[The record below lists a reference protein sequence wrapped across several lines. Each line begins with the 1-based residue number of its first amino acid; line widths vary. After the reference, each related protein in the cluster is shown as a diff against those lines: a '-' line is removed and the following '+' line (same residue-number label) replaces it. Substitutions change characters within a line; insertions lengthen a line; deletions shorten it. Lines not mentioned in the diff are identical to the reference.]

1 MPGADRGTE
10 KNQAVVVVDEPACPA
25 ACRRRGALPEWA
37 PSVSIN
43 NPCAAPYRP
52 CAGQANFLGNESA
65 ARRPMRV
72 HMWIIRTPVTATY
85 RAVGPGIHGRCVG
98 AMELHSRHPVKG
110 GMIAAFRVRPRPRGS
125 QAAWRSAGSRRGG
138 RQRHAGQAPLAR
150 GGGPF
155 GERRR
160 SGDAA
165 RSRCSKQA
173 TASNASV
180 ISRQACCAIIFLR
193 ISRFTSVA
201 VVPTRLRRLP
211 SLQHSFGLV
220 RARCSDG
227 MPIALA

>member
-1 MPGADRGTE
+1 MSRGVQASRCASGVGPVRLDQQPMRGTLSSLRRAGE
-10 KNQAVVVVDEPACPA
+10 LSWQRICSASAYEGPYVD
-25 ACRRRGALPEWA
+25 R
-37 PSVSIN
+37 SD
-43 NPCAAPYRP
+43 
-52 CAGQANFLGNESA
+52 
-65 ARRPMRV
+65 
-72 HMWIIRTPVTATY
+72 VTATY

-173 TASNASV
+173 TASNASDKLAV
-180 ISRQACCAIIFLR
+180 RSYFCAFQG
-193 ISRFTSVA
+193 SHQW
-201 VVPTRLRRLP
+201 P
-211 SLQHSFGLV
+211 SYP
-220 RARCSDG
+220 RD
-227 MPIALA
+227 